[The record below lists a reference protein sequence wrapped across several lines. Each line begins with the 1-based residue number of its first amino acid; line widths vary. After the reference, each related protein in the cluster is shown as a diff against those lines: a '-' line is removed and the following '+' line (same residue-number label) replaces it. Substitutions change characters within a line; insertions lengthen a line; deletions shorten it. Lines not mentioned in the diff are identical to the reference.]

1 MKVENNI
8 NQIAKSINTR
18 NSIVTGEKLN
28 ELIYW
33 LIELGKKRDKTIY
46 ELNEIRK
53 ILAR

>member
-33 LIELGKKRDKTIY
+33 LIELGKKRGKTIY
-46 ELNEIRK
+46 ELKGIRK